1 MGIRDEINTSLLRM
15 TDAIDHRLGEIQ
27 HQLRRIADAMEPDP
41 AQPNKL
47 YELNVTTPT
56 PTPDQEPVTEE
67 K

>member
-1 MGIRDEINTSLLRM
+1 MGIR
-15 TDAIDHRLGEIQ
+15 DAIDHRLGEIQ